1 MFNKILKRAAGL
13 GALAMV
19 LATNIYA
26 QTTHIEG
33 TVKLKGEDAVAKP
46 VPDAVVDIYRTDVKG
61 HWTVKTDKQGVY
73 RRLGMPITGTFLV
86 VVSGAGLTP
95 TYINNIRLAQTNTV
109 DMIVSPGDGATLTLE
124 QVQAQIAQ
132 QRSGGGQPSMSAADR
147 AKLEAQR
154 KEQEAKAEENKALQS
169 NFNEARAR
177 YNAGIDMVKNKN
189 YQGALSEFEH
199 AANVDIAKHEAFKE
213 LSFKANAQIAEA
225 HYQVGADLFNQK
237 NRTEA
242 KPHFEKAII
251 AINKAIDVASTDT
264 KPETQNELLVY
275 YNIFEKNASLLVE
288 HFGATD
294 KLDNWTQTLSKA
306 EAIDAANK
314 NKWVVKK
321 ANMFRFAGRT
331 DEAVA
336 AYKSVLAADPGN
348 LDALYNLGLTLIA
361 SPEKANIQEGA
372 NALGDF
378 AKSAPA
384 TDARVPAVKEA
395 LEAVKSAYNI
405 EAEKPSKRRAKP

>member
-1 MFNKILKRAAGL
+1 MFNKILKKAAGL

-19 LATNIYA
+19 LAMNIYA

-33 TVKLKGEDAVAKP
+33 TVKMKGEDGIAKP

-61 HWTVKTDKQGVY
+61 QWTVKTDKQGVY

-86 VVSGAGLTP
+86 VVSGPGLTP

-109 DMIVSPGDGATLTLE
+109 DLIVNPGDGSKLTLE

-132 QRSGGGQPSMSAADR
+132 QRAGGGQPSMSAADR
-147 AKLEAQR
+147 AKLEAAR
-154 KEQEAKAEENKALQS
+154 KEQEAKAAENKALQA
-169 NFNEARAR
+169 NFNEARAH
-177 YNAGIDMVKNKN
+177 YNAGIDMVKTKN
-189 YQGALSEFEH
+189 YQGALSEFEQ
-199 AANVDIAKHEAFKE
+199 AANVDVSKHEAFKE

-237 NRTEA
+237 NRAEA
-242 KPHFEKAII
+242 KPHFEKAIV
-251 AINKAIDVASTDT
+251 AINKAIEVASTDT

-275 YNIFEKNASLLVE
+275 YNILEKNASLLVE
-288 HFGATD
+288 HFGVTGTLDAWVAT
-294 KLDNWTQTLSKA
+294 LNKA
-306 EAIDAANK
+306 EAIDTANK

-321 ANMFRFAGRT
+321 ANMYRFAGRT

-336 AYKSVLAADPGN
+336 AYKAVLAADPSN

-361 SPEKANIQEGA
+361 SSEKAQIQEGA

-378 AKSAPA
+378 AKNAPA
-384 TDARVPAVKEA
+384 TDGRVPAVKEA
-395 LEAVKSAYNI
+395 LEAVKTAYNI